1 MTASIKNIEKRMSQL
16 RKEVPTKG
24 FERYPSILNDIS
36 NLSAELK
43 SPAVTAAATDK
54 TIQSIIAFPPQIQRG
69 WTYVPK
75 QALLFTPANVIHIL
89 ASIWPGQ
96 EPQVTTLDGSGL
108 LTMNITLILLYGFLE
123 ITAEGPNSPT
133 RISVEFN
140 TVAWYQLAKPLR
152 RLLQVTKANL
162 GEPTDKTSYSP
173 TAARALEKL
182 PLKFSNGLKIYGLLP
197 GEELEDMVFQQ
208 GTWKRRFMLLR
219 QPVSANTLLLLTSN
233 FVVVIREEL
242 GVEQGWVITYI
253 PRKNILGIKN
263 EARDLQNELT
273 MRLKRRDQTA
283 EYKLQLMT
291 EATQDLRAR
300 WSERGYSWEE

>member
-1 MTASIKNIEKRMSQL
+1 
-16 RKEVPTKG
+16 
-24 FERYPSILNDIS
+24 LNDIS

-140 TVAWYQLAKPLR
+140 TVAWY
-152 RLLQVTKANL
+152 
-162 GEPTDKTSYSP
+162 
-173 TAARALEKL
+173 
-182 PLKFSNGLKIYGLLP
+182 
-197 GEELEDMVFQQ
+197 
-208 GTWKRRFMLLR
+208 
-219 QPVSANTLLLLTSN
+219 
-233 FVVVIREEL
+233 
-242 GVEQGWVITYI
+242 
-253 PRKNILGIKN
+253 
-263 EARDLQNELT
+263 
-273 MRLKRRDQTA
+273 
-283 EYKLQLMT
+283 
-291 EATQDLRAR
+291 
-300 WSERGYSWEE
+300 